1 MKNCPK
7 CGLLVV
13 NPFFCPACG
22 QALSGDQ
29 GIGEGAPV
37 PAPATAP
44 PVIDQSVRSVRS
56 RISYPIVGATAA
68 GLGALVLF
76 VFVSSTRSSAT
87 ASAGLPAQHGVQGT
101 TGVSKPV
108 GAAEVTAVPA
118 MRSAAPRWIKSGP
131 SRRAGT
137 GVMFELGAD
146 EDVDVWRKRVR
157 PVLTVRCTSQEAEAF
172 VVTHSAAS
180 IEPTGQHTVQVG
192 FDDVAPISEMWEHS
206 VDHDALFAPNGKTIA
221 HQIASARR
229 MSFTFTPFNAPPTS
243 VHFSVSGFDEQLKSA
258 ARTCGWKR

>member
-22 QALSGDQ
+22 HALSSNQ
-29 GIGEGAPV
+29 GISEGTPASA
-37 PAPATAP
+37 PAPAPPAINAP
-44 PVIDQSVRSVRS
+44 KRAVRS
-56 RISYPIVGATAA
+56 RISLPIVGATAA
-68 GLGALVLF
+68 GAGALVLF

-87 ASAGLPAQHGVQGT
+87 APVALPPEHSPQGT
-101 TGVSKPV
+101 TAISRPV
-108 GAAEVTAVPA
+108 EATNVTPVPA
-118 MRSAAPRWIKSGP
+118 IRTSAPRWIKSGP

-146 EDVDVWRKRVR
+146 EDVEVWRKRVR

-172 VVTHSAAS
+172 VVTHTAAS

-192 FDDVAPISEMWEHS
+192 FDDVAPTSEMWEHS
-206 VDHDALFAPNGKTIA
+206 VDHDALFAPNGRTIM
-221 HQIASARR
+221 HQIAGSQR

-243 VHFSVSGFDEQLKSA
+243 VHFSVSGFDDQLKSA
-258 ARTCGWKR
+258 ARTCGSKR